1 MEIKTK
7 QDLEHVLDEVEHDL
21 FISLP
26 FKRGQAHV
34 WGHSQDKLD
43 AWEKELEE
51 RRKVILAKLES

>member
-34 WGHSQDKLD
+34 WGYSQDKLD